1 MKLSEVFNPTLKED
15 PKEADV
21 ASHKLMLRA
30 GLIRKNAAG
39 IYTFLPFGMKV
50 LSKVERIV
58 REEMNRIG
66 AREIL
71 MPVLQPDDIWKKSNR
86 WYEYGPE
93 MMRLKDRNDRE
104 FCLGPTH
111 EEIITDMVMNE
122 ARSYRDLP
130 IVLYQIQVKFR
141 DELRPRFGVM
151 RAREFIMKDAY
162 SFHSN
167 NESLDKTYQ
176 DMHKAYSRI
185 IERCGLAY
193 RVVKASSGLIGGD
206 ISQEFMVIAKTGED
220 ALIYCNDEECGYAA
234 NIEIASSQF
243 KGKEKE
249 PEDGTYK
256 EVATPGKITVDEV
269 GEFLSVEPNKILK
282 TLIFNSEEGLI
293 AAIVRGDRDINEN
306 KLRKTTGI
314 ESLVMLPKEAFG
326 EHNLVYGFVGPVGL
340 DNIKIIADHNIMK
353 DQNYI
358 AGSNKI
364 DFHLTGVNHKRDFK
378 VDLWEDISN
387 TVEGDSCPSC
397 GKEFKFEKGIEVG
410 HIFKLGTKYSQAMKA
425 FYLDEE
431 GNLKPYIM
439 GCYGIGVSRM
449 IAAAIEQNHDE
460 KGIIWPVSL
469 APFKVSVI
477 SIGQS
482 GHEIQK
488 KAEEIYDSLN
498 DAKIDT
504 IYDNRDER
512 PGVKFAEN
520 ELIGFPLTIVIGRKY
535 EENGKIELKI
545 RKTNQVFEVSPPDII
560 EEVKKKLSELE

>member
-1 MKLSEVFNPTLKED
+1 
-15 PKEADV
+15 
-21 ASHKLMLRA
+21 
-30 GLIRKNAAG
+30 
-39 IYTFLPFGMKV
+39 
-50 LSKVERIV
+50 
-58 REEMNRIG
+58 
-66 AREIL
+66 
-71 MPVLQPDDIWKKSNR
+71 
-86 WYEYGPE
+86 
-93 MMRLKDRNDRE
+93 
-104 FCLGPTH
+104 
-111 EEIITDMVMNE
+111 
-122 ARSYRDLP
+122 
-130 IVLYQIQVKFR
+130 
-141 DELRPRFGVM
+141 
-151 RAREFIMKDAY
+151 
-162 SFHSN
+162 
-167 NESLDKTYQ
+167 
-176 DMHKAYSRI
+176 
-185 IERCGLAY
+185 
-193 RVVKASSGLIGGD
+193 
-206 ISQEFMVIAKTGED
+206 
-220 ALIYCNDEECGYAA
+220 
-234 NIEIASSQF
+234 
-243 KGKEKE
+243 
-249 PEDGTYK
+249 
-256 EVATPGKITVDEV
+256 
-269 GEFLSVEPNKILK
+269 
-282 TLIFNSEEGLI
+282 
-293 AAIVRGDRDINEN
+293 
-306 KLRKTTGI
+306 
-314 ESLVMLPKEAFG
+314 MLPKEAFG

-353 DQNYI
+353 DQNYV

-387 TVEGDSCPSC
+387 TVEGDSCPNC

-488 KAEEIYDSLN
+488 KAEEIYESLN